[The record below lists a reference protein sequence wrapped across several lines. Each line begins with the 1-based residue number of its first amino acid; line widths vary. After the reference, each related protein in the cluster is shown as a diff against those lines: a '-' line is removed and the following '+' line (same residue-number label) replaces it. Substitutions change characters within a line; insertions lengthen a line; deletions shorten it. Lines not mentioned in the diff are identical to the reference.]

1 MCFGFDVVDNR
12 RTRSTLGRSDEG
24 AITIIRT
31 HLPSGRLT
39 AFLIAGAVTGLL
51 GVALFGAIHAA
62 IIVPIWTRLTGGIPF
77 GVVAGLA
84 IGWAFYELR
93 GQGTDAVWKSG
104 TGVPPV
110 NHAQDARATSKL
122 HQYRGQARLN
132 AGVIGALAFGFLLW
146 ATLIPVTLFGVI
158 VRATGIHGQD
168 DTWEVV
174 LECVLTFGTGAIA
187 GRLISGRWRAALA
200 LGTASLALTFAQ
212 AGPIPVMNSGRAASL
227 FAALTAVYLFCVI
240 ALEFVASVAS
250 KFLRRPA

>member
-1 MCFGFDVVDNR
+1 M
-12 RTRSTLGRSDEG
+12 GRSDEG

-31 HLPSGRLT
+31 HLPSVKLT

-62 IIVPIWTRLTGGIPF
+62 IIVPIWTRLLGGIPF

-93 GQGTDAVWKSG
+93 GS
-104 TGVPPV
+104 
-110 NHAQDARATSKL
+110 
-122 HQYRGQARLN
+122 ARLKV
-132 AGVIGALAFGFLLW
+132 GVIGALAFGFLLW
-146 ATLIPVTLFGVI
+146 ATLIPMTLFGVI

-168 DTWEVV
+168 DAWEVV
-174 LECVLTFGTGAIA
+174 LESVLAFGMGAIA

-227 FAALTAVYLFCVI
+227 FAALAAVYLFCVI
-240 ALEFVASVAS
+240 ALGFVASVVS
-250 KFLRRPA
+250 KFLRWPA